1 MSRWRAAWLLNAW
14 SLNLETQAAGLGLR
28 GIEASITLSNV
39 NGMGWD
45 NLCVVTLKAQGFL
58 LKGELLVTPA
68 PQRPV
73 PGRSQGAP
81 KVSRGSR
88 CSDYLSPTRVAATEV
103 PEPSGLPAK
112 MSSSE
117 RRGRDSG
124 GSCLNTASHT
134 HIPRPPHGEGNYQEQ
149 TVSPLLTEE
158 SGCRCAQGGALSRTR
173 LASDG
178 NGGCR
183 VISGFGRKSQYLDV
197 EPGDA
202 ALGTQQ
208 SVKSISGC

>member
-1 MSRWRAAWLLNAW
+1 MRAVWLPNAW
-14 SLNLETQAAGLGLR
+14 SLNLETQAAGLGLC
-28 GIEASITLSNV
+28 GFEVSITLSKV

-45 NLCVVTLKAQGFL
+45 NLCVVTLKAQDLL
-58 LKGELLVTPA
+58 LKGDPLAAPS

-88 CSDYLSPTRVAATEV
+88 RSDYLSPTRVAATEV

-117 RRGRDSG
+117 RRGRDRG
-124 GSCLNTASHT
+124 GGCLNTAPPTHT
-134 HIPRPPHGEGNYQEQ
+134 PRPPHGRRQLQGQ
-149 TVSPLLTEE
+149 TVSQLLTEE

-197 EPGDA
+197 EPRDT

-208 SVKSISGC
+208 SVKSIPEC